1 MRLAHKDL
9 RAAKNNAS
17 FQGARYVGDDTNQLT
32 PEFKAYLADKRK
44 GRKSAIQQVKLSAN
58 QLAIKA
64 CEGTNDVTLQS
75 VNRMTRP
82 PTSYTKKLKPVSDDR
97 PQREYLR
104 REEVRAKRAARNE
117 QRAHTT
123 LLTKAER
130 IRRND
135 ARIKEK
141 KSSRGA
147 KPIPDYFF
155 GRQRK
160 GASATRVGDSK
171 SDLRKAPAPLKPVVT
186 EHTPSIYEAAS
197 LLQIEEWLGETGG
210 PPSEEAEAAR
220 LLNEAEQMF

>member
-1 MRLAHKDL
+1 MAHKDL
-9 RAAKNNAS
+9 REAKNNAS
-17 FQGARYVGDDTNQLT
+17 FQGARYVGNNTNQLT
-32 PEFKAYLADKRK
+32 AEFKAYLADKRK
-44 GRKSAIQQVKLSAN
+44 GRKSAMQQVKMSAN

-64 CEGTNDVTLQS
+64 FEGTNEVTLQS

-82 PTSYTKKLKPVSDDR
+82 PTSYIKKASPITADR

-104 REEVRAKRAARNE
+104 REEVRAKRAARND

-123 LLTKAER
+123 LLTKSER

-135 ARIKEK
+135 ARIREK

-147 KPIPDYFF
+147 KPIPEYLF
-155 GRQRK
+155 GKQRK

-171 SDLRKAPAPLKPVVT
+171 HDLRKAPAPLLPVVT
-186 EHTPSIYEAAS
+186 EHTPSIHEAAS
-197 LLQIEEWLGETGG
+197 LLQIEEWLGETGA
-210 PPSEEAEAAR
+210 PPSEEAVAAR